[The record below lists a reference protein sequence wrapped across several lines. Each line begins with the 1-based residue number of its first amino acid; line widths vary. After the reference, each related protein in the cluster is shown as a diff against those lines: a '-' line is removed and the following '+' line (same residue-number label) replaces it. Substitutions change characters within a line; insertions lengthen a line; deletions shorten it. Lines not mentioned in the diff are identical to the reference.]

1 MNNRRTF
8 IRALL
13 LAAMICVAGN
23 AVAQV
28 LPSAPANVNPIVL
41 GNKRIT
47 LITPTLF
54 RLEYAEEQAF
64 LDEPTLLARRRDN
77 LMKDGFTVVPLSGGK
92 QYEINTGKVRIVID
106 NDNLPFGQINTWVHF
121 LFNGKEK
128 TITGRNL
135 HSKTKNYNLG
145 GSVSTLDAVS
155 KEIPTDEGL
164 LSSDGWYYLIDT
176 GNDIL
181 KDGWLAVRDKR
192 HVQDQYCFVYG
203 DDYHTAF
210 SDLGALSGHV
220 PMTRKYMHGIWYSRW
235 YPYDTKYI
243 TDLLTGYND
252 NGFPLDILSMDM
264 DWHTQDATV
273 GIGHNMTKGWT
284 GFTWNRKLIEDP
296 KALIAN
302 LRADSIY
309 VTVNEHPHDGVQ
321 TNQDCYPDFMRAM
334 GRVPE
339 KKETLL
345 FDASDSV
352 YMRNYFEYT
361 RRENRDYGVA
371 FWWIDW
377 QQDYLYPYIRGTRTK
392 TLSWINKLF
401 YEDTEK
407 GGMRG
412 ANYSRWGGWGDH
424 RHPLYF
430 SGDARGNWDVL
441 TFEVKLSQTS
451 GNQGCY
457 YWIHD
462 TGGFHGGT
470 VPELLARWSQFSA
483 MSAAL
488 RVHAA
493 RGADLDRRPWLWGD
507 EATNSLR
514 TAYRFRAEI
523 LPYIYSSV
531 RQTHETMLPLTRC
544 MFVDYPKDTLAYN
557 RYGQYLLGDIVLSA
571 PITTPGDS
579 TRHYSASK
587 EVWFPGDA
595 EWYDYFTDEC
605 HKGGSVDTVTKD
617 LSTFPVFVKGGN
629 ILPMQSY
636 NRRPASAELKK
647 VVLRVYPGRE
657 GDDNT
662 FTLYEDDGVTSQYE
676 KGAYAKTKL
685 NYRQA
690 DGKVCITISAAEG
703 SYEGQ
708 LQCRGYELQLCG
720 FAGERVTV
728 DIPETS
734 IRNEIK
740 VEFPLER
747 PVGTTISVFHGLGGL
762 TRENLIAARKKGV
775 ECIEIS
781 LSGLVNGEKALGW
794 TELKERFAEVKK
806 AADEAG
812 VRIWSIHMPYE
823 KECDPSHPDSKTLRK
838 GLEKYRRCI
847 DAVSVLRPH
856 ILLYHPSFYQ
866 LEHGDRDKRIETLGK
881 SMRSLS
887 KWGKQIGAETV
898 IENMLGPTVERT
910 DGYARAIGR
919 NLDEMQKI
927 MKLVPKDVGVA
938 IDTNHATDPVAL
950 IRHFGSRVHTLH
962 VCDGNGQKD
971 RHAMPG
977 GGSVDWNGV
986 LSALNDV
993 GYRGPFLYEVKSKEV
1008 SDIAELKACYDR
1020 LYANWLKENVKISIN
1035 K

>member
-28 LPSAPANVNPIVL
+28 LPSAPA
-41 GNKRIT
+41 
-47 LITPTLF
+47 
-54 RLEYAEEQAF
+54 
-64 LDEPTLLARRRDN
+64 D
-77 LMKDGFTVVPLSGGK
+77 
-92 QYEINTGKVRIVID
+92 
-106 NDNLPFGQINTWVHF
+106 FG
-121 LFNGKEK
+121 
-128 TITGRNL
+128 
-135 HSKTKNYNLG
+135 HS
-145 GSVSTLDAVS
+145 
-155 KEIPTDEGL
+155 
-164 LSSDGWYYLIDT
+164 
-176 GNDIL
+176 
-181 KDGWLAVRDKR
+181 
-192 HVQDQYCFVYG
+192 
-203 DDYHTAF
+203 
-210 SDLGALSGHV
+210 
-220 PMTRKYMHGIWYSRW
+220 
-235 YPYDTKYI
+235 
-243 TDLLTGYND
+243 
-252 NGFPLDILSMDM
+252 
-264 DWHTQDATV
+264 
-273 GIGHNMTKGWT
+273 
-284 GFTWNRKLIEDP
+284 
-296 KALIAN
+296 
-302 LRADSIY
+302 
-309 VTVNEHPHDGVQ
+309 
-321 TNQDCYPDFMRAM
+321 
-334 GRVPE
+334 
-339 KKETLL
+339 
-345 FDASDSV
+345 
-352 YMRNYFEYT
+352 
-361 RRENRDYGVA
+361 
-371 FWWIDW
+371 
-377 QQDYLYPYIRGTRTK
+377 
-392 TLSWINKLF
+392 
-401 YEDTEK
+401 
-407 GGMRG
+407 
-412 ANYSRWGGWGDH
+412 
-424 RHPLYF
+424 
-430 SGDARGNWDVL
+430 
-441 TFEVKLSQTS
+441 
-451 GNQGCY
+451 
-457 YWIHD
+457 
-462 TGGFHGGT
+462 
-470 VPELLARWSQFSA
+470 
-483 MSAAL
+483 
-488 RVHAA
+488 
-493 RGADLDRRPWLWGD
+493 
-507 EATNSLR
+507 
-514 TAYRFRAEI
+514 
-523 LPYIYSSV
+523 
-531 RQTHETMLPLTRC
+531 
-544 MFVDYPKDTLAYN
+544 
-557 RYGQYLLGDIVLSA
+557 
-571 PITTPGDS
+571 
-579 TRHYSASK
+579 
-587 EVWFPGDA
+587 
-595 EWYDYFTDEC
+595 
-605 HKGGSVDTVTKD
+605 
-617 LSTFPVFVKGGN
+617 
-629 ILPMQSY
+629 
-636 NRRPASAELKK
+636 PASAELKK

-676 KGAYAKTKL
+676 KDAYAKTKL

-708 LQCRGYELQLCG
+708 LQSRGYELQLCG

-781 LSGLVNGEKALGW
+781 LSGLVNGDKALGW
-794 TELKERFAEVKK
+794 TELKKRFAEVKK

-1008 SDIAELKACYDR
+1008 SDIAELKVCYDR